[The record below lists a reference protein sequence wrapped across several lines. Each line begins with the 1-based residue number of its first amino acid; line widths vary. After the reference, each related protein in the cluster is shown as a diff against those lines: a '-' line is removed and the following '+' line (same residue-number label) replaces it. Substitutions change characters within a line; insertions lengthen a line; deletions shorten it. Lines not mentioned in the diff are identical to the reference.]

1 MVGAVKVALH
11 LVEARRDR
19 LAGLLKRHRY
29 LPLRQVCRRLNIS
42 EATARRDLT
51 ALVKARRI
59 TRTYGGALAD
69 YSNSFASFAERQ
81 AKAEIAKTRIAQ
93 QALRFMEPGMTCYL
107 DAGTTML
114 FIADALRRRPVPSMT
129 IVTNNLP
136 VAETLTEIKGL
147 EVHLIGG
154 LLLAR
159 QSALLGDKACQ
170 GARQWKF
177 DLAFLG
183 AEGMTSRG
191 VFNSQE
197 DVVRYQRIVAQRASQ
212 VTFCLDA
219 TKLGHE
225 AAHFL
230 LPWPRI
236 DLLLTDASPKNLK
249 NSGIALKS
257 TQLNPV
263 LA

>member
-1 MVGAVKVALH
+1 MKVALH

-19 LAGLLKRHRY
+19 LAGLLKQHRY
-29 LPLRQVCRRLNIS
+29 LPLHQVCRRLNIS

-51 ALVKARRI
+51 ALVKDRRV

-69 YSNSFASFAERQ
+69 FSNSFASFAERQ
-81 AKAEIAKTRIAQ
+81 AKAEAAKTRIAAN
-93 QALRFMEPGMTCYL
+93 ALRFLQPGMTCYI

-114 FIADALRRRPVPSMT
+114 YLADTLRRHPASSAT
-129 IVTNNLP
+129 IVSNNLP
-136 VAETLTEIKGL
+136 VAEALAEVKGL

-154 LLLAR
+154 LLLRR
-159 QSALLGDKACQ
+159 QSVLLGEKACQ

-191 VFNSQE
+191 LFNSQQ
-197 DVVRYQRIVAQRASQ
+197 DVVRYQRIVAARATR
-212 VTFCLDA
+212 VAFCLDA

-230 LPWPRI
+230 LPWSRI
-236 DLLLTDASPKNLK
+236 DLLLTDASNRALKKN
-249 NSGIALKS
+249 GIALEPD
-257 TQLNPV
+257 QLSALQN
-263 LA
+263 

>member
-1 MVGAVKVALH
+1 MKVALH

-19 LAGLLKRHRY
+19 LADLLKQHRY
-29 LPLRQVCRRLNIS
+29 LPLRQVCHRLKIS

-51 ALVKARRI
+51 ALVKAKRI
-59 TRTYGGALAD
+59 TRTYGGALSD
-69 YSNSFASFAERQ
+69 FSNTFASFAERH
-81 AKAEIAKTRIAQ
+81 AKAETAKRRIAQ
-93 QALRFMEPGMTCYL
+93 TALHFLKPGMTCYL

-114 FIADALRRRPVPSMT
+114 YLADALRQHPIASLS

-136 VAETLTEIKGL
+136 VAETLAEVKGL

-154 LLLAR
+154 LLLGR
-159 QSALLGDKACQ
+159 QSVLLGDKACL

-177 DLAFLG
+177 DLSFLG
-183 AEGMTSRG
+183 AEGMTARG
-191 VFNSQE
+191 LFNSQK
-197 DVVRYQRIVAQRASQ
+197 DVVRYQRIVAARSGR
-212 VTFCLDA
+212 VIFCLDA

-236 DLLLTDASPKNLK
+236 DLLLTDASPKTLK
-249 NSGIALKS
+249 DQGISLDS
-257 TQLNPV
+257 NQLNGLKPR
-263 LA
+263 

>member
-1 MVGAVKVALH
+1 MKVALH

-19 LAGLLKRHRY
+19 LAGLLQRHRY
-29 LPLRQVCRRLNIS
+29 LPLGQVCRRLNIS

-51 ALVKARRI
+51 ALVKAKRI
-59 TRTYGGALAD
+59 TRTYGGALSD
-69 YSNSFASFAERQ
+69 FSNNFTSFAERQ
-81 AKAEIAKTRIAQ
+81 GQAEAAKTRIAKA
-93 QALRFMEPGMTCYL
+93 ALRHLKPGMTCYL

-114 FIADALRRRPVPSMT
+114 FLADALRRSPVSSVT

-136 VAETLTEIKGL
+136 VAEVLAEVAGL

-154 LLLAR
+154 WLLGR
-159 QSALLGDKACQ
+159 QSVLLGDKACA
-170 GARQWKF
+170 GAQRWKF

-191 VFNSQE
+191 LFNSQE
-197 DVVRYQRIVAQRASQ
+197 DVVRYQRIVATRSECVA
-212 VTFCLDA
+212 FCLDA

-225 AAHFL
+225 AAQFL

-236 DLLLTDASPKNLK
+236 DLLITDASSKALK
-249 NSGIALKS
+249 SEGIALKAN
-257 TQLNPV
+257 QLEA
-263 LA
+263 LR

>member
-1 MVGAVKVALH
+1 VKVALH

-19 LAGLLKRHRY
+19 LAELLQQHRY
-29 LPLRQVCRRLNIS
+29 LPLQQLCRQLKIS

-59 TRTYGGALAD
+59 TRTYGGALSD
-69 YSNSFASFAERQ
+69 FSNNFTSFAERQ
-81 AKAEIAKTRIAQ
+81 TKAEDAKKRIAKA
-93 QALRFMEPGMTCYL
+93 ALHYLKPGMTCYL

-114 FIADALRRRPVPSMT
+114 CLADALRRQPVSSLI

-136 VAETLTEIKGL
+136 VAEALAEVEGL

-154 LLLAR
+154 LLLGR
-159 QSALLGDKACQ
+159 QSVLLGDKACQ
-170 GARQWKF
+170 GVRQWKF

-183 AEGMTSRG
+183 AEGMTGRG
-191 VFNSQE
+191 LFNSQE
-197 DVVRYQRIVAQRASQ
+197 DVVHYQKIVVSRTTRSA
-212 VTFCLDA
+212 FCLDA

-236 DLLLTDASPKNLK
+236 DLLLTDATPK
-249 NSGIALKS
+249 ALKS
-257 TQLNPV
+257 KGIVLQTAQLNG
-263 LA
+263 LQH